1 MYENE
6 NNQNLI
12 KMSMKIII
20 ITLII
25 ICMLKMIF
33 FLQIKEFIHGIGWR
47 ASHKKYCDNI
57 KHKYI

>member
-1 MYENE
+1 
-6 NNQNLI
+6 
-12 KMSMKIII
+12 MKIII